1 MQSRKKKIVFIGVI
15 TVLFLGMLGRG
26 IAIYM
31 KRGINSRMVYKN
43 VVGYTYYELC
53 DGTYAICNCLPGDR
67 MRAIAIVD
75 RNKKLY
81 ALLKAEE
88 VED

>member
-1 MQSRKKKIVFIGVI
+1 
-15 TVLFLGMLGRG
+15 
-26 IAIYM
+26 
-31 KRGINSRMVYKN
+31 MVYKN